1 MGLAP
6 LAFLALSVGL
16 AIYLWRSAPSARSA
30 DERRRWW
37 AFTDR
42 ADPNPYFGPRDNPGP
57 GPDLGYGGGPDDQG
71 RFGGG
76 SDPF

>member
-6 LAFLALSVGL
+6 IAFLAFSVVL
-16 AIYLWRSAPSARSA
+16 AIYLWRSAPSARTA

-42 ADPNPYFGPRDNPGP
+42 ADPNPYFGSRDNPGP
-57 GPDLGYGGGPDDQG
+57 GGGPDDQG
-71 RFGGG
+71 RSGGS